1 MSEPIEMLAR
11 FAPLAPRFDA
21 FILDIWGVVM
31 DGAAPY
37 PGARECMSRLR
48 EDGKRVV
55 LLSNAPR
62 REAMV
67 AERLAEIGIGPELYD
82 RIVSSGEA
90 SRQALERRTT
100 PELAAFGPNYLYIGH
115 EKDSGLLDGL
125 DYARVD
131 GAGEADFVLNTGI
144 IDDSDTLERFRPGLE
159 AARPRDLPMI
169 CANPDLVVV
178 RHGGARVLCAGAIAA
193 EYERMGGTVH
203 YFGKPHG
210 AIYQACF
217 DVLDGIA
224 KPRMLAVGDNLDT
237 DIAGAAAVGL
247 RTALV
252 LGGVLADALGI
263 ASGETAPAEKV
274 AALCAQ
280 RGVTPDM
287 AVPALVW

>member
-1 MSEPIEMLAR
+1 
-11 FAPLAPRFDA
+11 
-21 FILDIWGVVM
+21 
-31 DGAAPY
+31 
-37 PGARECMSRLR
+37 
-48 EDGKRVV
+48 
-55 LLSNAPR
+55 
-62 REAMV
+62 
-67 AERLAEIGIGPELYD
+67 
-82 RIVSSGEA
+82 
-90 SRQALERRTT
+90 
-100 PELAAFGPNYLYIGH
+100 
-115 EKDSGLLDGL
+115 
-125 DYARVD
+125 
-131 GAGEADFVLNTGI
+131 
-144 IDDSDTLERFRPGLE
+144 
-159 AARPRDLPMI
+159 MI

-217 DVLDGIA
+217 DVLDGIT

-274 AALCAQ
+274 ATLCAQ